1 MGKHAPLT
9 LKESP
14 FFIFFKQT
22 NKKQNKIHT
31 NTGTHAHK
39 HTPTNNRNSNNN
51 NKTDFIV
58 EFNTVFA
65 EIIAQRILFYCM
77 PTKKFFDFYL
87 VIKRRK
93 LYKICFFYKFESKY
107 TCNGISA
114 LLLFSN

>member
-14 FFIFFKQT
+14 FFIFFFLNKQT
-22 NKKQNKIHT
+22 KNKTKYTQTQAHMHT
-31 NTGTHAHK
+31 NTHQQT
-39 HTPTNNRNSNNN
+39 
-51 NKTDFIV
+51 TDFIV

-93 LYKICFFYKFESKY
+93 LYKICFFLQ
-107 TCNGISA
+107 I
-114 LLLFSN
+114 